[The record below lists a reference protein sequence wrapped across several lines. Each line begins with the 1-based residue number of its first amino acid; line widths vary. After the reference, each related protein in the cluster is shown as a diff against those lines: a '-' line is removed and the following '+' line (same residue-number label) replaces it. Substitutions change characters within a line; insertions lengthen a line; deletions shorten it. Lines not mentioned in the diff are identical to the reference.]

1 VKLSRAAA
9 LLLAIGVAGCT
20 LFKSGKVDPDTL
32 VARQLNMLQ
41 IAIENDTRAGG
52 KAHVAVL
59 GVVDVVGMAAG
70 EGAEAADPEALSAA
84 RRRERGVRQ
93 AIGEVLVQ
101 NRLMAAV
108 QPSAE
113 QAEQARKAISAAN
126 SPALDAAEATAVGKA
141 LGADYLVCA
150 LIDDEGKSI
159 NVVAQRTTD
168 GVVVFQDVL
177 KNWSAAGAAATAA
190 GA

>member
-1 VKLSRAAA
+1 VRLIRTATLV
-9 LLLAIGVAGCT
+9 LLIAVASCNMAKG
-20 LFKSGKVDPDTL
+20 GKADPDKV

-41 IAIENDTRAGG
+41 IAIENDMRVQG
-52 KAHVAVL
+52 KVHVAVL
-59 GVVDVVGMAAG
+59 GVVDAVDMTAG
-70 EGAEAADPEALSAA
+70 EGAEAPDPEALSAA
-84 RRRERGVRQ
+84 RRRERSVRQ

-108 QPSAE
+108 QPSAD

-177 KNWSAAGAAATAA
+177 KDWSAIGAAAPA